1 MWYNDDVTPNIG
13 GRVKTQSNRSSED
26 ANLNAK
32 SILKCDLFDG
42 IPQFS
47 DVVRYHSLSVQFPP
61 LNQLLVRIKEN
72 EGLLIQTK
80 LSILG

>member
-32 SILKCDLFDG
+32 STLKCDLFDG

-61 LNQLLVRIKEN
+61 LNVDTNVSVEPI
-72 EGLLIQTK
+72 GMK